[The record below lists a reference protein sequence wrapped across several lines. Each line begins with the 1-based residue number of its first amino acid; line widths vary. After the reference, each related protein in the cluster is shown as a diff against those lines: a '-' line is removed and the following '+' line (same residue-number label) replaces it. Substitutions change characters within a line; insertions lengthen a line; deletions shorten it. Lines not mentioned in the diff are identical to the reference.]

1 MTFAFTPS
9 YPYTQTII
17 IVVHTVTYVF
27 IEVPH
32 GDCILGDEE
41 DWREFSVA
49 KSASFTEEQQ
59 NYKGIEVLQI
69 NNFTG

>member
-1 MTFAFTPS
+1 MHV
-9 YPYTQTII
+9 YTNNNYCS
-17 IVVHTVTYVF
+17 TYVF
-27 IEVPH
+27 TEVSH
-32 GDCILGDEE
+32 EDCILGDEE

-69 NNFTG
+69 NDFNR